1 MQQKPWYKH
10 PWFWMAM
17 TPALGG
23 VFSGILLVFIAVR
36 GADEVIRAD
45 YVKVGMEPLEDNS
58 RREAAKRL
66 GLSANIHLLRADGRI
81 IVTVRGLPEEQPE
94 LLLRMVH
101 PTDGSRDQEVALV
114 PSAGVYRADLG
125 RATSGRWTL
134 QLEPTVGSWRL
145 DGELTADA
153 SAVALGVES

>member
-10 PWFWMAM
+10 PWFWLAM

-45 YVKVGMEPLEDNS
+45 YVKVGMELLEDNS

-134 QLEPTVGSWRL
+134 QLEPTDGSWRL